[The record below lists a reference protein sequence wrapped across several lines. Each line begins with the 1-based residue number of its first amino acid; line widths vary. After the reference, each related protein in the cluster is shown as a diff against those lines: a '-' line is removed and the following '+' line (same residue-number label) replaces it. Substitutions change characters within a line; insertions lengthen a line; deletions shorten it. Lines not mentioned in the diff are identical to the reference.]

1 MLMNLQGTI
10 TFQEIETGFWGL
22 IDNDGNQWEII
33 DIPNQLKYPNKKVE
47 IEAIELDVVTSSMW
61 GIPISIISFSTLK
74 P

>member
-1 MLMNLQGTI
+1 MNLQGTI

-47 IEAIELDVVTSSMW
+47 IEAIELDIVTSAMW
-61 GIPISIISFSTLK
+61 GIPISIISFSTLN

>member
-1 MLMNLQGTI
+1 MKIIGKI
-10 TFQEIETGFWGL
+10 TYQSIETGFWGL

-47 IEAIELDVVTSSMW
+47 IEAEELDIVTTSMW
-61 GIPISIISFSTLK
+61 GIPIKIISFSTLM

>member
-1 MLMNLQGTI
+1 MKLQGII

-47 IEAIELDVVTSSMW
+47 IEAIELDIVTSAMW
-61 GIPISIISFSTLK
+61 GIPISIISFSTLN

>member
-1 MLMNLQGTI
+1 MKLQGII

-47 IEAIELDVVTSSMW
+47 IEAIELDIITSAMW
-61 GIPISIISFSTLK
+61 GIPISIISFSTLN